1 MPLFFQ
7 QDINGSG
14 SLAVWEITE
23 SESFFLQQPLGLRE
37 IRHPQKRL
45 QHAAGRYLLRWMD
58 PAFPVDQIVS
68 NPAEKPYLPDSACQF
83 SISHS
88 GKYAATI
95 LSSTTSVGI
104 DVECYSPKVMK
115 VLHKFLRPEEQ
126 EKLLQQHA
134 IPFLLET
141 LCWSTKEAVFKWYGK
156 GEVDFR
162 EDIKITDIVQKD
174 PETYMLSVQFREK
187 FLMVFGKTFPEC
199 CLTWVAAE

>member
-7 QDINGSG
+7 QNINGSG

-23 SESFFLQQPLGLRE
+23 SESFFLEQPLALRM
-37 IRHPQKRL
+37 ISHPHKRL

-68 NPAEKPYLPDSACQF
+68 IPAEKPYLPDSPCQF

-95 LSSTTSVGI
+95 LSSNSSVGI
-104 DVECYSPKVMK
+104 DVECYTPKVMK

-134 IPFLLET
+134 IPFLPET

-162 EDIKITDIVQKD
+162 EDIRITDIAQKD
-174 PETYMLSVQFREK
+174 AESYILSVLFRGESLK
-187 FLMVFGKTFPEC
+187 IFGKTFSEC
-199 CLTWVAAE
+199 CLTWVAEK